1 MASLTTILFLLLS
14 CAPQAPQD
22 MNEQIKQRSFLGDT
36 GALDYRMGPGD
47 LIEIKV
53 FGVEKFNQSSRVSAS
68 GAITVPYLGKVQAAG
83 LTGAELERKLAEQI
97 TENKLILDPQV
108 LVFVKEYQSQPVFI
122 MGAVKTPGQYMITR
136 STNLIDALAFAG
148 GINQDRADDFLIVQ
162 RKDENS
168 QIKKEKIVL
177 KELLDNANQSANIV
191 IQGGDVIQVPE
202 KVMQTFYII
211 GEVVRPGAYELPK
224 DREYLSMAQA
234 IGRAGG
240 PLKTAKLNGGI
251 LVRYEADGSRKE
263 MAMNLDEI
271 MKGKKPDLPVK
282 ADDVI
287 FIPGSNIKTLGYG
300 LIGALPG
307 VATSTVSGAIIYR

>member
-1 MASLTTILFLLLS
+1 MASLTTILLLLLS
-14 CAPQAPQD
+14 CAPQEPQD
-22 MNEQIKQRSFLGDT
+22 LNQQIQQRSFQSDV
-36 GALDYRMGPGD
+36 GALDYRVGPGD

-53 FGVEKFNQSSRVSAS
+53 FGVDKFNQSSRVSAS
-68 GAITVPYLGKVQAAG
+68 GAITVPYLGKVMAAG

-122 MGAVKTPGQYMITR
+122 MGAVKAPGQYMITR
-136 STNLIDALAFAG
+136 SINLIDALAFAG

-162 RKDENS
+162 RKVENS
-168 QIKKEKIVL
+168 QVKKEKIVL
-177 KELLDNANQSANIV
+177 KELLDNANQTANIA
-191 IQGGDVIQVPE
+191 IRGGDVIQVPE
-202 KVMQTFYII
+202 RVIQTFYII
-211 GEVVRPGAYELPK
+211 GEVVRPGAYDLPK

-263 MAMNLDEI
+263 MAMKLDEI

-307 VATSTVSGAIIYR
+307 VATSTVSGAIIYH